1 MRDYM
6 LKCWSIRKV
15 ENHCLSTLT
24 PPSTRMLL
32 PLVLSHLIWGWKR
45 ECCQDSNNVMIK
57 GPEEKHKH
65 IFFFWGKHTCHGQ
78 IRWNLSRR
86 SGRDCHGREDSKLP
100 GFQSGF
106 ASYHLCELESQE
118 QNSFQIPALLGLF
131 SVQIRVLGKSGKLL
145 SKSQRQGSACHV
157 REAKTAFACRKQIP
171 AHSDA
176 LGWPYWI
183 RNLRE
188 FPTKH

>member
-145 SKSQRQGSACHV
+145 SKTPAPGLCLPCQGGEDSLCLQKADT
-157 REAKTAFACRKQIP
+157 RP
-171 AHSDA
+171 
-176 LGWPYWI
+176 
-183 RNLRE
+183 LRR
-188 FPTKH
+188 PGMAVLNQKLKGISH